1 MARRSATLLKRNM
14 RAAAQ
19 PEPGS
24 SKSVQK
30 ALRILFFLGRTGS
43 DLGITQL
50 ATSLSLNKATV
61 HRLLNAMQKFDLIE
75 KNSESGRYRLGLKL
89 HELGV
94 RALESRTLRN
104 EAHRFLLDLARE
116 SHETV
121 SLAVAGNGGI
131 VCLDRVDSPH
141 TVISVRTPVGAR
153 FPAHCTAVAKA
164 LLAYLPDEEI
174 DSILAANRLSRFTP
188 FTITRAEDVK
198 ANLRLTVQRGYALDS
213 QELEE
218 GLSGVAA
225 PIRRRDGRVIAAVG
239 MAGPTAR
246 FRGGVLT
253 EKIALAKAASAKISA
268 GIGYCPAI

>member
-1 MARRSATLLKRNM
+1 MVRRSVTPQKR
-14 RAAAQ
+14 RAHGAA
-19 PEPGS
+19 PGAPGS
-24 SKSVQK
+24 SKSLQK
-30 ALRILFFLGRTGS
+30 ALRILLFLGQNGS
-43 DLGITQL
+43 DLGVTQL
-50 ATSLSLNKATV
+50 ATSLSLDKATV

-75 KNSESGRYRLGLKL
+75 KNPESGRYRLGLKL

-94 RALESRTLRN
+94 SALESRTLRT

-141 TVISVRTPVGAR
+141 TVISVRTPVGSR

-164 LLAYLPDEEI
+164 VLAFLPDEEI
-174 DSILAANRLSRFTP
+174 DAILASDRLGRFTP
-188 FTITRAEDVK
+188 FTRTRVEDVK
-198 ANLRLTVQRGYALDS
+198 SNLRLTVQRGYALDA

-225 PIRRRDGRVIAAVG
+225 PIRGLDGQVIAAVG
-239 MAGPTAR
+239 MAGPTPR
-246 FRGGVLT
+246 FRGGALT
-253 EKIALAKAASAKISA
+253 EKIALTKAASAKISA
-268 GIGYCPAI
+268 GIGYRPVI

>member
-1 MARRSATLLKRNM
+1 MMRPSATLRKRKA
-14 RAAAQ
+14 RGAVPAAS
-19 PEPGS
+19 GS
-24 SKSVQK
+24 SKSLQK
-30 ALRILFFLGRTGS
+30 ALRILLFLGQSGS

-50 ATSLSLNKATV
+50 ANSLGLDKATV

-75 KNSESGRYRLGLKL
+75 KNSENGRYRLGLKL

-121 SLAVAGNGGI
+121 SLAVSGNGGI
-131 VCLDRVDSPH
+131 ICLDRVDSPH

-174 DSILAANRLSRFTP
+174 DAILASHRLARFTP
-188 FTITRAEDVK
+188 FTLTRAEDVK
-198 ANLRLTVQRGYALDS
+198 TNLRLTVQRGYALDA

-225 PIRRRDGRVIAAVG
+225 PIRGRDGQVIAAVG
-239 MAGPTAR
+239 MAGPTPR
-246 FRGGVLT
+246 FRGGALT
-253 EKIALAKAASAKISA
+253 EKIVLTKAASAKISA
-268 GIGYCPAI
+268 GIGYRPAV

>member
-1 MARRSATLLKRNM
+1 MVRRSAISRKSKARG
-14 RAAAQ
+14 AAQ
-19 PEPGS
+19 VASGS
-24 SKSVQK
+24 SKSLQK
-30 ALRILFFLGRTGS
+30 ALRILFFLGQNGS

-50 ATSLSLNKATV
+50 ATSLGLDKATV

-104 EAHRFLLDLARE
+104 EAHRFLLDLAHD

-131 VCLDRVDSPH
+131 ICLDRVDSPH
-141 TVISVRTPVGAR
+141 TVISVRTPVGVR

-174 DSILAANRLSRFTP
+174 DSILAATRLARFTR
-188 FTITRAEDVK
+188 FTMTRAEDVK
-198 ANLRLTVQRGYALDS
+198 ANLRLTVQRGFALDS
-213 QELEE
+213 QELEQ

-225 PIRRRDGRVIAAVG
+225 PIRGLDGQVIAAVG
-239 MAGPTAR
+239 MAGPTTR
-246 FRGGVLT
+246 FRGGALT
-253 EKIALAKAASAKISA
+253 EKIALAKAASARISA
-268 GIGYCPAI
+268 GIGYRSAI